1 MNKNNRLAFID
12 LFAGA
17 GGLSEGFIQAGFL
30 PIAHVEKMREAA
42 DTLETRTAYHYLK
55 ENPDLISLYYDY
67 ERGNVT
73 RKELLNAIP
82 DSELK
87 SVICEEMSDETLPS
101 IFERIDS
108 IIAEKKIN
116 KVDVIIGGP
125 PCQAYSLVGR
135 AQSSHMLIPMEE
147 DPRNELYK
155 MYTAFLEK
163 YKPEMFVF
171 ENVSGI
177 KTARKGQAFE
187 DLKREL
193 DRVGYDFD
201 FEVQVATDFGVLQKR
216 KRIILVG
223 WRKGTKHKYPEFER
237 KISEAYVSE
246 LLDDL
251 APVKRGEE
259 NNCYSKAYDDCSLYL
274 RESGIR
280 TKEDVV
286 THHIARPN
294 CDRDVNIYGRAI
306 DAYKKGE
313 KLKYDELPDELK
325 THKNQSSFRD
335 RFKVVEGDEHAC
347 HTVLAH
353 LAKDG
358 HYFIH
363 PDKKQ
368 CRSITVREA
377 ARLQTFPDSYY
388 FEGNRGSK
396 FTQIGNAVPPIMA
409 KGIAEAI
416 KKQL

>member
-1 MNKNNRLAFID
+1 MNKNKKFVFID

-17 GGLSEGFIQAGFL
+17 GGLSEGFIQAGFS

-42 DTLETRTAYHYLK
+42 NTLETRTAYHYLK
-55 ENPDLISLYYDY
+55 DKSELKSLYYDY
-67 ERGNVT
+67 ELGKINRN
-73 RKELLNAIP
+73 ELLNVIP
-82 DSELK
+82 ESELK
-87 SVICEEMSDETLPS
+87 SVICEEMSDETLPG

-135 AQSSHMLIPMEE
+135 AQSSHMLVPMEE

-177 KTARKGQAFE
+177 QTARKGQAFE
-187 DLKREL
+187 DLKKEL

-216 KRIILVG
+216 RRVILVG
-223 WRKGTKHKYPEFER
+223 WRKGTKHKYPEFEK
-237 KISEAYVSE
+237 KISEAYVYD
-246 LLDDL
+246 LLNDL

-259 NNCYSKAYDDCSLYL
+259 NNKYSKTFDECSAYLKA
-274 RESGIR
+274 SGIR

-286 THHIARPN
+286 THHMARPN
-294 CDRDVNIYGRAI
+294 CDRDVDIYGRAI

-313 KLKYDELPDELK
+313 KIKYDELPDELK

-335 RFKVVEGDEHAC
+335 RFKVVEGNEHAC

-353 LAKDG
+353 LSKDG

-377 ARLQTFPDSYY
+377 ARLQTFPDNYY

-396 FTQIGNAVPPIMA
+396 FTQIGNAVPPMMA